1 MNTVRASST
10 VDQATAINLIVGMTL
25 WMSLSVLVVQLFT
38 VDAGFSFAQ
47 LYRLLAISG
56 LSATAWHFIFFWLG
70 ERAMQARF
78 IYASTAVLL
87 IPAGAMIWLLNHPPL
102 SYTSLQ
108 WLAVACGIGGAQFIA
123 FAQTDKIDHSALG
136 WTLAV
141 NVGVAGVGIVVAQ
154 AALPLFSSFRWSGV
168 LPWTTIHGS
177 GDIVGVIAPGTSLYL
192 ANHGW
197 LVVLAVVVASI
208 AWRYTANRQP
218 VKTFHADLL
227 APHSPYRAIL
237 RNKHTWLMTLLYVM
251 AFGSFIGF
259 AMTFPLG
266 LQTFSTSYAPS
277 ALTYAW
283 IGPLLGVLARPL
295 GGWIADAFGGAK
307 VTLWCAVVLAVSC
320 IIAGVI
326 TYQASHSALPEQWFL
341 GYLLTFLVIFM
352 ATGAASSAI
361 FRSASVVLPFEQLP
375 LALRWL
381 TAVATTGAAYI
392 PALWYVNSSLAT
404 PAYALF
410 GFALFY
416 VVCVVLV
423 AWMYL
428 RPHSEFYN
436 P

>member
-1 MNTVRASST
+1 MNTMRASST
-10 VDQATAINLIVGMTL
+10 VDQATAVNLIVGMTL

-38 VDAGFSFAQ
+38 VEAGFSFAQ

-56 LSATAWHFIFFWLG
+56 LSATGWHFLFFWLG

-78 IYASTAVLL
+78 IHLSTFALL
-87 IPAGAMIWLLNHPPL
+87 IPAGAMIGLLNHPPL
-102 SYTSLQ
+102 SYTALQ
-108 WLAVACGIGGAQFIA
+108 WLAVACGFGGAQFIA
-123 FAQTDKIDHSALG
+123 FAQTDRIDHSALG

-141 NVGVAGVGIVVAQ
+141 NVGIAGVGIVVAQ
-154 AALPLFSSFRWSGV
+154 AALPLLSSFSWGGAQAWV
-168 LPWTTIHGS
+168 TVHGS

-197 LVVLAVVVASI
+197 LVVGVLILAAVAR
-208 AWRYTANRQP
+208 RYTSMPQAMQQHTEMRKP
-218 VKTFHADLL
+218 T
-227 APHSPYRAIL
+227 SRYRTIL
-237 RNKHTWLMTLLYVM
+237 RNKHTWVMTLLYLM

-259 AMTFPLG
+259 AITFPLS

-295 GGWIADAFGGAK
+295 GGWLADAFGGAK
-307 VTLWCAVVLAVSC
+307 VTLWCAGVLTVSC
-320 IIAGVI
+320 VIAGVI
-326 TYQASHSALPEQWFL
+326 TYQASHSELPEQWFL

-352 ATGAASSAI
+352 ATGAGSSAI
-361 FRSASVVLPFEQLP
+361 FRSASVVIPFELLP

-381 TAVATTGAAYI
+381 TAVATAGAAYI

-410 GFALFY
+410 GFAIFY
-416 VVCVVLV
+416 LLCMGLV
-423 AWMYL
+423 ASMYL
-428 RPHSEFYN
+428 RTRSEFYN